1 MSSKSLSVC
10 LGFMFVWREQLC
22 HYFSFDLNPECMS
35 SAVTSLSLV
44 AGVRSSR
51 CAPPPVGVGRRS
63 APLLRSSRSRSF
75 TTRSWNTNNEHR
87 SSFFFYFC
95 FFFFYIFSPPLTPEH
110 STSLM
115 LESYYIPF
123 FCGFFFTESLT
134 SSTFHHNSF
143 LRLPD
148 YSRCL
153 TFRPWSWIWRSL

>member
-51 CAPPPVGVGRRS
+51 CAPPPVGVGRHS

-87 SSFFFYFC
+87 SSFFFIFV
-95 FFFFYIFSPPLTPEH
+95 FFFYIFSPPLTPEH

-153 TFRPWSWIWRSL
+153 TFRPWSWIRRSL

>member
-87 SSFFFYFC
+87 SSFFFYFIL
-95 FFFFYIFSPPLTPEH
+95 FFLHFFSSSHTRALHLPDVRELLHTV
-110 STSLM
+110 L
-115 LESYYIPF
+115 LWV
-123 FCGFFFTESLT
+123 FFTESLT

-153 TFRPWSWIWRSL
+153 TFRPWSWIRRSL

>member
-10 LGFMFVWREQLC
+10 LGFLFVWHEQFC
-22 HYFSFDLNPECMS
+22 HRFSFDLNPDCMS

-51 CAPPPVGVGRRS
+51 CAPPPAGVGHRS
-63 APLLRSSRSRSF
+63 APLLRSSRSRSS
-75 TTRSWNTNNEHR
+75 TTRSWNNNECR
-87 SSFFFYFC
+87 SFFFT
-95 FFFFYIFSPPLTPEH
+95 FFPPSPPLTPEH

-115 LESYYIPF
+115 FESHYIPF
-123 FCGFFFTESLT
+123 FRGFFFFFFLTESLT

-143 LRLPD
+143 VRPPD
-148 YSRCL
+148 CSRCI